1 MQPCLRPW
9 QTTAYRPSD
18 QYVVQDTG
26 SCLISPGP
34 RTLDHQRRRIE
45 IGPDNRSIV
54 SSAKIIQRVLRT
66 YILQSHPGSVTER
79 RRLVPCQRSDE
90 PLTQAEGC
98 GSFVLCCESGFIFF
112 KFSVEGI
119 HFSFKE
125 LRSENRAYLDIL
137 LIDSDSRLSG
147 KDQELAEYVAP
158 AQVQTRIR
166 FGVAGSALRTISANV
181 AVFPPSYVLKM

>member
-1 MQPCLRPW
+1 MHPCLRPW
-9 QTTAYRPSD
+9 QTAAYRPSD

-54 SSAKIIQRVLRT
+54 SSAKIIQRVLRA

-112 KFSVEGI
+112 KFSVEGR
-119 HFSFKE
+119 FRLPPLWKGSGACGVRRA
-125 LRSENRAYLDIL
+125 RSGPDADPVRCSRHRA
-137 LIDSDSRLSG
+137 
-147 KDQELAEYVAP
+147 P
-158 AQVQTRIR
+158 C
-166 FGVAGSALRTISANV
+166 AL
-181 AVFPPSYVLKM
+181 FPQM